1 MRKRRNYKRDRRRY
15 RVTIDSRFAQ
25 IDAEMT
31 GWEMNRLLRQL
42 AKVQRGIFLFE
53 NYRNERKGRKAR
65 KAYFTKARMEEANL
79 KMKIVIQPQL
89 F

>member
-1 MRKRRNYKRDRRRY
+1 MRKRRTYKKDYRRY
-15 RVTIDSRFAQ
+15 TVTVSSRFAE
-25 IDAEMT
+25 IHATMT
-31 GWEMNRLLRQL
+31 GWEMNRLLRSL
-42 AKVQRGIFLFE
+42 AAMQRGIYLFE
-53 NYRNERKGRKAR
+53 NYRGERKGRKAR